1 MNTSIKVL
9 WIDDDSGHIEDA
21 RNLESVRKS
30 LRVLLLHPCDLDK
43 KLVQYKD
50 SSGTG
55 WDIFLVDYYLNLKVQ
70 DNQKRYPYL
79 GLTVAAKIRETFVEH
94 PIYLVTAQMDDGK
107 PRLLGWAQAV
117 ETSFDAILTLTD
129 VQRQGAKIYYDALD
143 YRSVRQ
149 CTRENLEA
157 LLELVAAPHGVRGR
171 LKLVLPD
178 ELKEGLAPAKS
189 SNVAGNAIAFTKW
202 VRELLLM
209 TPGFLYDDLHA
220 STYLGIDS
228 ETFGRLSARFGRAKY
243 SGIFSRSTVPLWW
256 VSELDN
262 ILFSYKKAQKI
273 RTTNPWEVAP
283 LVFDVSNEHKTKCA
297 MCGGLS
303 PETVGINLQDD
314 DDLRPVHY
322 RCSHPHPKKARKLYF
337 DEPRAFKLPG

>member
-1 MNTSIKVL
+1 MTRNIKVL
-9 WIDDDSGHIEDA
+9 WIDDDFRHIEDA

-30 LRVLLLHPCDLDK
+30 LRVSLLHPCDLDK
-43 KLVQYKD
+43 RLTQYKD
-50 SSGTG
+50 SDGTG
-55 WDIFLVDYYLNLKVQ
+55 WDIFLVDYYLNLNVK
-70 DNQKRYPYL
+70 DNQKYPYL
-79 GLTVAAKIRETFVEH
+79 GLTVAANIRETFVEH

-107 PRLLGWAQAV
+107 ARLDGWAQAV
-117 ETSFDAILTLTD
+117 EASFDAILTLKD
-129 VQRQGAKIYYDALD
+129 VQRQGARIYYDALD

-157 LLELVAAPHGVRGR
+157 LLELAVAPHGVRGR

-178 ELKEGLAPAKS
+178 ELKEGLAPATS

-202 VRELLLM
+202 VRGLLLM
-209 TPGFLYDDLHA
+209 TPGFLYDDLHT
-220 STYLGIDS
+220 STYLGISS
-228 ETFGRLSARFGRAKY
+228 ETFAKLSSRFGRAKY

-262 ILFSYKKAQKI
+262 ILFSYTKTQKI
-273 RTTNPWEVAP
+273 GTTNPWEVAP
-283 LVFDVSNEHKTKCA
+283 LVFNVSNEHKTKCA
-297 MCGGLS
+297 VCGGLS

-322 RCSHPHPKKARKLYF
+322 RCSQPHSKKTRKLYF
-337 DEPRAFKLPG
+337 DEPRAFKLPS